1 MSSQVQ
7 DLIKKAKNLVSD
19 SKYEEALECVEK
31 ALSMEKNNPQIWNL
45 KGVTLR
51 SMGRYDEAIGCFNK
65 SLEIEPKDLNAS

>member
-19 SKYEEALECVEK
+19 SNYEEALEYIEK
-31 ALSMEKNNPQIWNL
+31 ALSIEKNNPQIWNL
-45 KGVTLR
+45 KGVVLR
-51 SMGRYDEAIGCFNK
+51 SMGRYAEAIGCFNK